1 MDAFQNLVN
10 SVCKPLIV
18 YNIFLLA
25 LILFNITQGDFSAM
39 LKNTIFL
46 VIGGALIYALCSL
59 GFDIVAWVLLSM
71 PVFFVISLLALLVI
85 TQIIKTDVRY
95 DANGNRILIT
105 GSTLMKWFGIKD
117 QETIDRENG
126 LERDYSD
133 DVNGD
138 STPYV
143 SPECVAIAKATSSAQ
158 AQAKSCSSCNSC
170 N

>member
-10 SVCKPLIV
+10 SVCKPVII
-18 YNIFLLA
+18 YNVFLLA
-25 LILFNITQGDFSAM
+25 LILFNVTQGDFGA
-39 LKNTIFL
+39 LFKNTIFL
-46 VIGGALIYALCSL
+46 VIGSVLIYALCSL
-59 GFDIVAWVLLSM
+59 GFDVVAWVMLSM
-71 PVFFVISLLALLVI
+71 PVFFVVSLLALLVI
-85 TQIIKTDVRY
+85 TQIIRTDVRY

-105 GSTLMKWFGIKD
+105 GSTLMRWFGIKD

-133 DVNGD
+133 DVNGP

-143 SPECVAIAKATSSAQ
+143 SPECAVAAIVSSKKEGAT
-158 AQAKSCSSCNSC
+158 CSSCNSC